1 MASRYDYSL
10 EILFKSVDD
19 WNYKYIDQIN
29 LKRFLIKCGV
39 LPTDNLLLA
48 IIRRMDLDADAKLNL
63 KEFIDAIRP
72 IETFT
77 IKSVNEGQLLA
88 TAPQKRK
95 LRPRT
100 AQQATSQSRMQQ
112 T

>member
-1 MASRYDYSL
+1 MPYDVERLLQTLLNKELKLARQDEALKQQLAARYDYSL
-10 EILFKSVDD
+10 DLLFRSVDD

-72 IETFT
+72 IENFT
-77 IKSVNEGQLLA
+77 AKSVNEG
-88 TAPQKRK
+88 
-95 LRPRT
+95 
-100 AQQATSQSRMQQ
+100 
-112 T
+112 